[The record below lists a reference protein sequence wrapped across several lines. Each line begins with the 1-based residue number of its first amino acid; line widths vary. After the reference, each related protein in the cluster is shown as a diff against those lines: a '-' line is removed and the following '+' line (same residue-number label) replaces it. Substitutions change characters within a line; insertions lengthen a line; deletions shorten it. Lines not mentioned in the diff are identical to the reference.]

1 MPYTE
6 EKIGYQKTDTSE
18 AAARSNYK
26 GKMNIRDRVLQLL
39 QKVPMPL
46 TSHECAEFLAIPE
59 VSVRPRLTEL
69 KNAGKIEDSGQ
80 RGLTPWNKQCI
91 KWRSLP

>member
-39 QKVPMPL
+39 QKEIV
-46 TSHECAEFLAIPE
+46 
-59 VSVRPRLTEL
+59 
-69 KNAGKIEDSGQ
+69 K
-80 RGLTPWNKQCI
+80 
-91 KWRSLP
+91 LPI